1 MEPTNLN
8 TFPPRLTV
16 RTELT
21 RSPTPIHRRAQ
32 NLRASPASNEAAANN
47 IVAKPTSVDELQK
60 TTGVVQYTL
69 TFRTG
74 TKRGAGLSSRDG
86 GVTVMLIDE
95 DGRGFVQRI
104 DRYPDMDVPCDES
117 IDPSANQNCEPI
129 GIYSSPRFE
138 RGAEDTVTF
147 DAPDLGLPAAMWI
160 SPEDK
165 GMWYVDEVELR
176 CSDGSAMAVQA
187 ESQRRGAI
195 VSYPCDDW
203 VGGTNPD
210 DAALELRPNG
220 FFKMTSEQRTR
231 MREDGLREYGEMKF
245 KMLTATGAAVALG
258 CLATA
263 SMSGGHGDSNHLE
276 LMRSFA
282 SGGGVGLI
290 YLYMLTRSVDTI
302 GPGDAKKPLGETVLD
317 AVTGVAASGPV
328 RLLMLALMGTWG
340 ARYVEAT
347 DVAHPHYGDFFAAVL
362 GFFSYKAG
370 VLIAGF
376 SGVDFS
382 AGDADV
388 AVQPMPVRIVEQPR
402 RVPGAAV
409 TRTFKGRPGAR

>member
-21 RSPTPIHRRAQ
+21 RSPTPIHCRAQ

-263 SMSGGHGDSNHLE
+263 SMS
-276 LMRSFA
+276 A
-282 SGGGVGLI
+282 
-290 YLYMLTRSVDTI
+290 
-302 GPGDAKKPLGETVLD
+302 LG
-317 AVTGVAASGPV
+317 
-328 RLLMLALMGTWG
+328 
-340 ARYVEAT
+340 
-347 DVAHPHYGDFFAAVL
+347 
-362 GFFSYKAG
+362 
-370 VLIAGF
+370 
-376 SGVDFS
+376 
-382 AGDADV
+382 
-388 AVQPMPVRIVEQPR
+388 
-402 RVPGAAV
+402 
-409 TRTFKGRPGAR
+409 

>member
-1 MEPTNLN
+1 
-8 TFPPRLTV
+8 
-16 RTELT
+16 
-21 RSPTPIHRRAQ
+21 
-32 NLRASPASNEAAANN
+32 
-47 IVAKPTSVDELQK
+47 
-60 TTGVVQYTL
+60 
-69 TFRTG
+69 
-74 TKRGAGLSSRDG
+74 
-86 GVTVMLIDE
+86 MLIDE

-263 SMSGGHGDSNHLE
+263 SMSGGHGDSDHLE

-302 GPGDAKKPLGETVLD
+302 GPGDAKKPFHEMLLD

-382 AGDADV
+382 AGDC
-388 AVQPMPVRIVEQPR
+388 R
-402 RVPGAAV
+402 RGGAARAGSYRGAAEARAGRRGDTHVQGQAGCQVKALNV
-409 TRTFKGRPGAR
+409 TYVPYMYPLVFSRLYCKTKTPTLDSPVVHRDKKSI